1 MFNVLKMKKE
11 IAIVVKIIAFLLN
24 LTLINFIAFTYYR

>member
-24 LTLINFIAFTYYR
+24 LTLINLIAFTYYR